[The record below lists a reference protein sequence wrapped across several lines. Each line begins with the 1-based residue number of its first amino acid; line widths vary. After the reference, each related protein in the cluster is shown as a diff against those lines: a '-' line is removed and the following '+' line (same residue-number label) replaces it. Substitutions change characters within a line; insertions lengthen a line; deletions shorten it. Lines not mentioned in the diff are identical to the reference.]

1 MLSGKAEKRIC
12 EPVVFMGIVLSVA
25 SGHLLAHTL
34 PHPRDDALVAAFVEY
49 SNCASWPRL
58 TEPGTVN
65 WTPDCSL
72 GILNLVSEIAGCFLM
87 EGAYKLKAE
96 GTERQ

>member
-1 MLSGKAEKRIC
+1 MLSGKAEKRNC

-34 PHPRDDALVAAFVEY
+34 PHPRDDALVAVFVEY
-49 SNCASWPRL
+49 LNCASRPWL
-58 TEPGTVN
+58 AEPGTVD
-65 WTPDCSL
+65 WTPGSSL
-72 GILNLVSEIAGCFLM
+72 EILNLVSEIAGCFLM
-87 EGAYKLKAE
+87 EGVYKLRAE